1 MRSVCQEDRSVWW
14 GLLGKDTQRDGL
26 DLQIVQMVRACGAC
40 EGRNTLVGR
49 VRSWRTL
56 DAMLFGSYLYG
67 HCGEG
72 EVDSDFR
79 ISTLAALRKALGG
92 GGRRHWT
99 QRPVRRLLHGRKAGI
114 R

>member
-1 MRSVCQEDRSVWW
+1 MWW

-79 ISTLAALRKALGG
+79 ISTLAALRKATRRRRTKALDAETSTEAPTWEKGWNKVKKGFLG
-92 GGRRHWT
+92 
-99 QRPVRRLLHGRKAGI
+99 LL
-114 R
+114 